1 MKIKAILGILVFLLV
16 VPAYTIA
23 QSWHSTNQVTVAWDP
38 VTLPDGAP
46 GALTYDV
53 YTVPATAD
61 KVDAVKVTRVAS
73 PQATI
78 TFSTEG
84 RFFLGVQS
92 VRIITLGEELVSEIT
107 WSEEIVSEITWSD
120 VPAGTANQPFGVVYY
135 AAPPAATNLHM
146 N

>member
-1 MKIKAILGILVFLLV
+1 
-16 VPAYTIA
+16 
-23 QSWHSTNQVTVAWDP
+23 
-38 VTLPDGAP
+38 
-46 GALTYDV
+46 LTYDV

-92 VRIITLGEELVSEIT
+92 VRIITPG
-107 WSEEIVSEITWSD
+107 EEIVSEITWSD

-135 AAPPAATNLHM
+135 AAPPAATNLRM